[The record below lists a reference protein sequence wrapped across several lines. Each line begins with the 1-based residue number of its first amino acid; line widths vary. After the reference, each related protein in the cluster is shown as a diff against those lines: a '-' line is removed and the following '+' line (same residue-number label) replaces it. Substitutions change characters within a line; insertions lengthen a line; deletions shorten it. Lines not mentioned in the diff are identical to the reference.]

1 MNDIETTVLAKEQRA
16 RDYAAA
22 RELPLISVGMPED
35 AVTVDGQPTPIQ
47 STTGCRLSVVNW
59 LRSEGWGQL
68 DEIVEDDG
76 QIGRVIWEQHEDG
89 IWEATSIE
97 WSEVV

>member
-1 MNDIETTVLAKEQRA
+1 MMTNEQKA

-35 AVTVDGQPTPIQ
+35 SVIVNGQQTPIQ
-47 STTGCRLSVVNW
+47 GTTGCRLSVVNW

-76 QIGRVIWEQHEDG
+76 QIGRVTWTQHDDG
-89 IWEATSIE
+89 TCEATSIE
-97 WSEVV
+97 WSEIA